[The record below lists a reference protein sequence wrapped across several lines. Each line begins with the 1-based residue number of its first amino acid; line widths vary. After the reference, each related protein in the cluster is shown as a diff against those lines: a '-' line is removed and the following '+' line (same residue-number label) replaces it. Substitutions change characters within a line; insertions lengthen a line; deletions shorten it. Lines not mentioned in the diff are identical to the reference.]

1 MRRREFITVLGGT
14 FLTWPLAVRAQPVPA
29 AVIGFLGPTNLSVAT
44 TRIAAF
50 EERLRRLGWTDRANL
65 RIDYRWAEG
74 HTERFAE
81 LAAELVR
88 LKVRVIVT
96 RGTETAIAVKQAT
109 STIPVVFTIVADPV
123 GSGLVASL
131 ARPGGNATGLSTQHT
146 DAVGKRIDLLREMIP
161 SLRRIAIIVNV
172 LNHGSLQELREAQQI
187 APALGIEIDEL
198 EIRSD
203 RDIPLAL
210 SELKKPPQALFVSSD
225 ALLNANREQI
235 SAFALSRRLPAIYGY
250 RDGASAGGLIS
261 FGPNYEDLFKRA
273 ADFVDKILR
282 GASPADIPV
291 EQPTK
296 FDLVINLKTARALGF
311 EVPRTLVARA
321 DEVIE

>member
-1 MRRREFITVLGGT
+1 MRRREFITVVGGT
-14 FLTWPLAVRAQPVPA
+14 FLMRPLAVRAQPLAMA
-29 AVIGFLGPTNLSVAT
+29 AIGFLGPTNPSVAT
-44 TRIAAF
+44 TRISAF
-50 EERLRRLGWTDRANL
+50 EERLRRLGWTKDANL

-81 LAAELVR
+81 LAAALVR
-88 LKVRVIVT
+88 SNVRVIVT
-96 RGTETAIAVKQAT
+96 WGTETAIAVKQAT
-109 STIPVVFTIVADPV
+109 STIPIVFTIVADPV

-131 ARPGGNATGLSTQHT
+131 SRPGGNATGLSTQHT

-161 SLRRIAIIVNV
+161 SLRRVAIIVNV
-172 LNHGSLQELREAQQI
+172 LNHGSLQELREVQQI
-187 APALGIEIDEL
+187 APAFGIEIDEL
-198 EIRSD
+198 GIRGD

-210 SELKKPPQALFVSSD
+210 GDLKNPPQALFVSSD

-235 SAFALSRRLPAIYGY
+235 SAFALSRQLPTIYGY
-250 RDGASAGGLIS
+250 RDGAAAGGLIS
-261 FGPNYEDLFKRA
+261 FGPNYEDLFRRA

-282 GASPADIPV
+282 GSSPADIPV

-296 FDLVINLKTARALGF
+296 FELVINLKTAKALGLD
-311 EVPRTLVARA
+311 VPASLLVRA

>member
-1 MRRREFITVLGGT
+1 MRRREFITILGGT
-14 FLTWPLAVRAQPVPA
+14 FLAQPLAVRAQPAAMA
-29 AVIGFLGPTNLSVAT
+29 AVGFLGPTNPSVAT
-44 TRIAAF
+44 TRIGAF
-50 EERLRRLGWTDRANL
+50 EERLRRLGWTKDANL

-74 HTERFAE
+74 HTERFAG

-88 LKVRVIVT
+88 SNVRVIVT
-96 RGTETAIAVKQAT
+96 WGTETAIAVKQAT
-109 STIPVVFTIVADPV
+109 SAIPIVFTIVADPI

-131 ARPGGNATGLSTQHT
+131 RRPGGNATGLSTQHT

-161 SLRRIAIIVNV
+161 SLRQVAIIVNV
-172 LNHGSLQELREAQQI
+172 LNHGSLQELREARQI
-187 APALGIEIDEL
+187 ASALGIEIDEL

-203 RDIPLAL
+203 RDIPVAL
-210 SELKKPPQALFVSSD
+210 GELKKPPQALFVSSD
-225 ALLNANREQI
+225 ALLNASREQI
-235 SAFALSRRLPAIYGY
+235 NAFAQSRRLPTIYGF
-250 RDGASAGGLIS
+250 RDGVAAGGLIS
-261 FGPNYEDLFKRA
+261 FGPNYEDLFRRA

-296 FDLVINLKTARALGF
+296 FDLVINLKTAKALGF
-311 EVPRTLVARA
+311 EVPPTLLVRA